1 MLWTLSNKASN
12 AKIRD
17 NWRSESLP
25 QLLLHFVNIPS
36 TSEIW
41 PFKHLM
47 HSADIVKETKLRTE
61 RGSHRSCRSLSEI
74 VGVCAGAEHMQSKE
88 MEVYC
93 TDCVLTN
100 RNILQYF
107 CSRNK
112 NKNNNIGVLSLFE
125 FH

>member
-61 RGSHRSCRSLSEI
+61 RGSHWSCRSLSEI
-74 VGVCAGAEHMQSKE
+74 VGVCAGPPLLLELLEGLVSFEDSMRQSI
-88 MEVYC
+88 
-93 TDCVLTN
+93 T
-100 RNILQYF
+100 
-107 CSRNK
+107 
-112 NKNNNIGVLSLFE
+112 
-125 FH
+125 